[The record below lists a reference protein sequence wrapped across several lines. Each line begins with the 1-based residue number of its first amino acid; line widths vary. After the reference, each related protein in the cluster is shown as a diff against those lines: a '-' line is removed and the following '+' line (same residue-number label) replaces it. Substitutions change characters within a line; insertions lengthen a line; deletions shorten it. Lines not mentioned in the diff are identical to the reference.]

1 MGISLPRIAS
11 AKHFRR
17 RIRRSSRTAEVPKGH
32 LAVYVG
38 ETDQKKRF
46 LVPVAYLSN
55 PSFHS
60 LLSQAEE
67 EFGYD
72 HPMGGLTF
80 SCTEEIFFRHL
91 GRNS

>member
-1 MGISLPRIAS
+1 M
-11 AKHFRR
+11 RR
-17 RIRRSSRTAEVPKGH
+17 CSRTSEVPKGH

-38 ETDQKKRF
+38 ETEKKRF

-55 PSFHS
+55 PSFHC

-80 SCTEEIFFRHL
+80 SCTQEIFFSHL
-91 GRNS
+91 PKDSSIENTSP